1 MAYQFALA
9 YPVDDG
15 FVIEAPPGGLIGQTF
30 TRGAESWEIIRIFSL
45 GYVIVSNDPE
55 LWPTPNVD
63 YELT

>member
-9 YPVDDG
+9 YPAEDG
-15 FVIEAPPGGLIGQTF
+15 FIVEAPSGATVGQFFSRGG
-30 TRGAESWEIIRIFSL
+30 ESWEIVRTFSL
-45 GYVIVSNDPE
+45 GYVIVSADAT